1 MENIEASLAVSALA
15 LSIIF
20 LVLGILI
27 VLIKFL
33 DHFWPYQA
41 SPPPPSSPSTPHSS
55 SEEEEHIAVIH
66 SVMAMYLGKPPNE
79 IQIRII

>member
-41 SPPPPSSPSTPHSS
+41 SPPPPSS
-55 SEEEEHIAVIH
+55 EEEHIAVIH